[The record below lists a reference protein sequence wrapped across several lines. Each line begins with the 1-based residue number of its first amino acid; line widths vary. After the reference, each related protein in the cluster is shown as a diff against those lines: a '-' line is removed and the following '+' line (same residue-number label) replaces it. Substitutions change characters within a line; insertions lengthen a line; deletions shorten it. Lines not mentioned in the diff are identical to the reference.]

1 MKTLHLLRHAK
12 SSWKDPGLDDH
23 DRPLSRRGRET
34 ARGIAAYLRRAKIAP
49 DLVICST
56 AVRARQTLDP
66 IAKAIK
72 PPKVVLEKGIY
83 EAAQEKMWKHLWR
96 FPKRADC
103 VLLIG
108 HNPGL
113 HDLALSLAD
122 AGSGE
127 LVPPRGGKFPTGAMA
142 SFRFD
147 GAWQALQPHSA
158 MLFSYTTP
166 KATKK
171 EGRKTAAKRPVKPV
185 ARANKKV
192 SKATA
197 APRPARQVAKAKKVT
212 GKAALV
218 TQPAKEMTKANKA
231 NKTATKTTVQ
241 RTTKASTSKARPK
254 RVTAARRAPSN
265 ATAVAAEPSES
276 KYAKQSNPETRSSCR
291 HSPDYPIIAPTASRR
306 LPAEGYGSFSPRPYR
321 STVKESYL
329 GCSKHN
335 GGAKYEEVRR
345 FPAQPLHTATERRLY
360 HRQC

>member
-23 DRPLSRRGRET
+23 DRPLSKRGRET
-34 ARGIAAYLRRAKIAP
+34 ARGMAAYLRRAKVAP

-83 EAAQEKMWKHLWR
+83 EVAQEKIWKHLWR
-96 FPKRADC
+96 LPKSADC

-122 AGSGE
+122 ADSRE

-147 GAWQALQPHSA
+147 GAWKKLQPHSA

-166 KATKK
+166 KATEK

-197 APRPARQVAKAKKVT
+197 APRPARQAAKAKKIT
-212 GKAALV
+212 GKTALV
-218 TQPAKEMTKANKA
+218 TRPAKETTKA
-231 NKTATKTTVQ
+231 NKTATRRTVQ
-241 RTTKASTSKARPK
+241 RTTSASTSKAQPK

-265 ATAVAAEPSES
+265 ATAVAANVARKSSSMRSTTPHQVASPAGSVRPSTSTARGTSAQEPRQMSYRSRGVPLSDEIERNS
-276 KYAKQSNPETRSSCR
+276 QDSFPASDAPSWTPITRIGT
-291 HSPDYPIIAPTASRR
+291 PIPSRR
-306 LPAEGYGSFSPRPYR
+306 G
-321 STVKESYL
+321 
-329 GCSKHN
+329 
-335 GGAKYEEVRR
+335 
-345 FPAQPLHTATERRLY
+345 
-360 HRQC
+360 

>member
-23 DRPLSRRGRET
+23 DRPLSKRGRET
-34 ARGIAAYLRRAKIAP
+34 ARGIAAYLRRAKIVP

-83 EAAQEKMWKHLWR
+83 EVAQEKIWKHLR
-96 FPKRADC
+96 GLPKSADC

-113 HDLALSLAD
+113 HDLALSLVDAD
-122 AGSGE
+122 SDE
-127 LVPPRGGKFPTGAMA
+127 LVPPPGGKFPTGAMA

-147 GAWQALQPHSA
+147 GAWKKLRPHSA
-158 MLFSYTTP
+158 MLFSYATP

-171 EGRKTAAKRPVKPV
+171 EGRKTAAEHPIKPI

-197 APRPARQVAKAKKVT
+197 APPPARQIAKAKKVT
-212 GKAALV
+212 GKAAVV
-218 TQPAKEMTKANKA
+218 TQPAKETTKAD
-231 NKTATKTTVQ
+231 KTATKTTV
-241 RTTKASTSKARPK
+241 RPTTKASTSKVRPK
-254 RVTAARRAPSN
+254 RVIAARRAPSN
-265 ATAVAAEPSES
+265 ATAVAASVARQS
-276 KYAKQSNPETRSSCR
+276 SAKRSV
-291 HSPDYPIIAPTASRR
+291 T
-306 LPAEGYGSFSPRPYR
+306 PRPVTSPAGSVRPSIPAARGTSEQSRQMSYR
-321 STVKESYL
+321 SRVVPLSDEIERDSQD
-329 GCSKHN
+329 S
-335 GGAKYEEVRR
+335 
-345 FPAQPLHTATERRLY
+345 FPASDAPSWTPITRIGTPIPPKRG
-360 HRQC
+360 